1 MVFLVAVIYIPT
13 RIVVAIGILLIVG
26 DNLFEHVQAEQLG
39 NIGWAWTIL
48 HERKM
53 LELISG
59 FRLFIVYPLISWIGV
74 MAVGYAFGTLF
85 KMEKY
90 RLFLYLIKIS
100 LGMIVTFIIIRV
112 INIYGNP
119 TL

>member
-1 MVFLVAVIYIPT
+1 MVFLVAVIYLPT

-74 MAVGYAFGTLF
+74 MAVGYAFGTLLEI
-85 KMEKY
+85 EKNR
-90 RLFLYLIKIS
+90 RLQLLRKIS
-100 LGMIVTFIIIRV
+100 LSMIVTFIIIRV